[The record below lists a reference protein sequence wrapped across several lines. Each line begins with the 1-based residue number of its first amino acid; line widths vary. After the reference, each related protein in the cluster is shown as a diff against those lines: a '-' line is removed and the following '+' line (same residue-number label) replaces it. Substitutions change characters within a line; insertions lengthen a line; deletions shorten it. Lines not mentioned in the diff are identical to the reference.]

1 MKKETFLGIL
11 TYKWYRTK
19 REAVI
24 MDNERKRIIK
34 LVEEGAIS
42 AEEAITLLEA
52 LNKKQDSATQ
62 TQSSAVSLPL
72 SNEEQSHQSQ
82 QQSTTDHSQKTTG
95 FEDIFGKNFNNKEF
109 NKKMDEFMNEIKE
122 DLTEFSSRL
131 MGVFGTTLKKL
142 KDFDLDFPLNNTKID
157 FEKQY
162 SFNGNEVRG
171 IQIEIPNGKVEAVRS
186 ETSELKVV
194 AKVKTF
200 MIDNDEEQTIAAFE
214 REFVKFEDG
223 KLELKCSSKLTQ
235 VNIRI
240 MIPEKEYD
248 IVLMKLLNGGVSI
261 NELNAKLVK
270 IRTYNGSIKYMDGQF
285 ENADVQ
291 SGNGAIEIVR
301 VKGED
306 LEVQTVNGR
315 IYVDGELREVEAE
328 SVNGAVIV
336 TTNDKNARKVKAQT
350 VAGAVELYVPKTV
363 SINGS
368 AATNVGKVDLGL
380 SDVMTRIVEDQF
392 LTKTVHF
399 DKIIENAP
407 VLKMTGESR
416 TGSIIIRYTTIGG
429 ES

>member
-1 MKKETFLGIL
+1 
-11 TYKWYRTK
+11 
-19 REAVI
+19 
-24 MDNERKRIIK
+24 MDERKRIIK
-34 LVEEGAIS
+34 LVEDGVIT

-52 LNKKQDSATQ
+52 LNKKQHST
-62 TQSSAVSLPL
+62 TTESEFNAVPLPPT
-72 SNEEQSHQSQ
+72 NKESHQQ
-82 QQSTTDHSQKTTG
+82 NRQQSGSEKTTG
-95 FEDIFGKNFNNKEF
+95 FEDLFGKNFNSKEF
-109 NKKMDEFMNEIKE
+109 NKKMDEFMNEVKE
-122 DLTEFSSRL
+122 DLTELSSRL
-131 MGVFGTTLKKL
+131 MGVIGTAFKKL
-142 KDFDLDFPLNNTKID
+142 KDFDLDFPLANAKVE

-162 SFNGNEVRG
+162 AFNGNEVRG

-186 ETSELKVV
+186 ETNELKVL

-200 MIDNDEEQTIAAFE
+200 AIDNDEEKTIAEFE
-214 REFVKFEDG
+214 KEFISLDDG

-235 VNIRI
+235 VNVRL

-248 IVLMKLLNGGVSI
+248 VVLMKLLNGGVSI
-261 NELNAKLVK
+261 DGLNAKLIK
-270 IRTYNGSIKYMDGQF
+270 IRTYNGPIKYVVGQF

-315 IYVDGELREVEAE
+315 IYVDGQLREVEAE
-328 SVNGAVIV
+328 SANGAVIV

-368 AATNVGKVDLGL
+368 ASTNVGKIDLGL
-380 SDVMTRIVEDQF
+380 SDVATRTVEDQLF
-392 LTKTVHF
+392 AKTVHF
-399 DKIIENAP
+399 EKIIDNAP

-416 TGSIIIRYTTIGG
+416 TGSIIIRYTTMG
-429 ES
+429 EES